1 MIIKIITDIT
11 NTNINM
17 VVFLTVSDYGGYGDY
32 AYISV

>member
-17 VVFLTVSDYGGYGDY
+17 VVFLTVSDYGDY